1 MEDKVIIDEEFI
13 QEEAEQE
20 IGRKLTAEELDTV
33 IMAMWDGYNNNTP
46 IWQMVREA
54 IWLSVEKEPEVK

>member
-1 MEDKVIIDEEFI
+1 MEDKVIIYEEFI

-33 IMAMWDGYNNNTP
+33 ITAMWDGSIGNTP
-46 IWQMVREA
+46 IWEIVREA
-54 IWLSVEKEPEVK
+54 IIFYVKENPK